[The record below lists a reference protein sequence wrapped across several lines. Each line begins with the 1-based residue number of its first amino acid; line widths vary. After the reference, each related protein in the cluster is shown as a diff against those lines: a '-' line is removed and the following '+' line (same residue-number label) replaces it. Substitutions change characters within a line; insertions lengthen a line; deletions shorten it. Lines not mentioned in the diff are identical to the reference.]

1 MNDYVLDAVIATV
14 ISLKNM
20 SFENDLL
27 ETIRSKYRVIK
38 RKYFDF
44 NTLN

>member
-27 ETIRSKYRVIK
+27 EKLKQFEV
-38 RKYFDF
+38 
-44 NTLN
+44 NNVL